1 MVMERFKKA
10 TNIRCNTEYK
20 GGLDKLPSE
29 AEIFTSETFR
39 YETAKPGD
47 YVVEA
52 VVDEAI
58 NCLPPA
64 FLSSACAQM
73 GCPYSHREDPKT
85 PVGGRDLRYFQAM
98 PRCTWHLGILWAL
111 LSGRD
116 GGTRPGADLLLKDL
130 CFEIWGDKAMLAPV
144 FMRRK

>member
-1 MVMERFKKA
+1 MIMERFKKA
-10 TNIRCNTEYK
+10 ANIQRGAKYK
-20 GGLDKLPSE
+20 GGLDKLPAE

-39 YETAKPGD
+39 YEAAKPGD

-85 PVGGRDLRYFQAM
+85 AGGVQL
-98 PRCTWHLGILWAL
+98 TL
-111 LSGRD
+111 LSSD
-116 GGTRPGADLLLKDL
+116 AP
-130 CFEIWGDKAMLAPV
+130 MYLASGNTV
-144 FMRRK
+144 GIAFRARRWNAAKIRSAAERLVL

>member
-52 VVDEAI
+52 VVD
-58 NCLPPA
+58 
-64 FLSSACAQM
+64 
-73 GCPYSHREDPKT
+73 
-85 PVGGRDLRYFQAM
+85 V
-98 PRCTWHLGILWAL
+98 AL
-111 LSGRD
+111 QTSCENFSNNLQKRN
-116 GGTRPGADLLLKDL
+116 GA
-130 CFEIWGDKAMLAPV
+130 
-144 FMRRK
+144 

>member
-1 MVMERFKKA
+1 MIMERFKKA
-10 TNIRCNTEYK
+10 ANIQRGAKYK
-20 GGLDKLPSE
+20 GDLDKLPAE

-39 YETAKPGD
+39 YEAAKPGD

-85 PVGGRDLRYFQAM
+85 GRWRATYATFK
-98 PRCTWHLGILWAL
+98 RCPDVPGIWEYC
-111 LSGRD
+111 GRD
-116 GGTRPGADLLLKDL
+116 GGTRPRSDLLLKDL
-130 CFEIWGDKAMLAPV
+130 CFEIWGDKAMPAPV

>member
-58 NCLPPA
+58 NCWPFSRVHA
-64 FLSSACAQM
+64 HKW
-73 GCPYSHREDPKT
+73 GGHSHREDPKT
-85 PVGGRDLRYFQAM
+85 SRWRASYVTFERCRDMPGIWKYRGHCFRGETVERGQDPV
-98 PRCTWHLGILWAL
+98 C
-111 LSGRD
+111 
-116 GGTRPGADLLLKDL
+116 
-130 CFEIWGDKAMLAPV
+130 C
-144 FMRRK
+144 

>member
-58 NCLPPA
+58 NCWPFSRVHAHRWGAPIVIGRTRKPA
-64 FLSSACAQM
+64 GGVRPTLLSSDAPMYLAS
-73 GCPYSHREDPKT
+73 GNT
-85 PVGGRDLRYFQAM
+85 VGIAFRA
-98 PRCTWHLGILWAL
+98 
-111 LSGRD
+111 
-116 GGTRPGADLLLKDL
+116 
-130 CFEIWGDKAMLAPV
+130 
-144 FMRRK
+144 RRWNAARSRSAAERLVL